1 MDACQLF
8 LDQHGAV
15 HSAAVGGNKAS
26 AAERAFAGLSDEQ
39 MRVRPREDLNS
50 LAWLMWHIARA
61 EDIMVNTILHGRD
74 QVCDD
79 AWRKRLGVSRRDFG
93 IGMTSTEV
101 TELTRQVDLAA
112 LRGVIAAM
120 AVPFLDDYKVDE
132 DNLARFAVWLA
143 GCRGVTAVMTNGH
156 TGEVGSL
163 LPDERATVTRVV
175 ADAVK
180 GAVRV
185 VSAVCAEGTFEA
197 VEHARAAAHA
207 GADTVDV
214 MPCHMWLRFGV
225 KEDAVY
231 EYVKTIGGESGL
243 DVIVHVY
250 PTSTRAAYSTRLM
263 VRLASIPQVKGFKM
277 GERDLGAYERDIR
290 ALRADA
296 PHVSLLNCMDEYLF
310 ATFVHRLDGTL
321 VGCASLVPELINGLF
336 EAMAADDLTRARE
349 INERLWPIKEAVY
362 GTGEPSGDAHARMK
376 EGMALRGIFR
386 SALARPPGLRPSSAA
401 LAAMQAALVASRVP
415 VVDLV

>member
-1 MDACQLF
+1 MSTA
-8 LDQHGAV
+8 
-15 HSAAVGGNKAS
+15 
-26 AAERAFAGLSDEQ
+26 RAF
-39 MRVRPREDLNS
+39 
-50 LAWLMWHIARA
+50 
-61 EDIMVNTILHGRD
+61 
-74 QVCDD
+74 
-79 AWRKRLGVSRRDFG
+79 
-93 IGMTSTEV
+93 
-101 TELTRQVDLAA
+101 
-112 LRGVIAAM
+112 RGVIPAM

-163 LPDERATVTRVV
+163 LPDERAAVTRVVADAVKGAVRVVSAVCAEGTFEAVEHARAAAHAGEVGSLLPDERAAVTRVV

-250 PTSTRAAYSTRLM
+250 PASTRAAYSTRLM

-310 ATFVHRLDGTL
+310 ATFVHRMDGTL
-321 VGCASLVPELINGLF
+321 VGCASLVPELINDLF
-336 EAMAADDLTRARE
+336 EAMAADDLTR
-349 INERLWPIKEAVY
+349 PIKEAVY
-362 GTGEPSGDAHARMK
+362 GAGEPSGDAHARMK

-386 SALARPPGLRPSSAA
+386 SALARPPVLRPSSADI
-401 LAAMQAALVASRVP
+401 AAMQAALVASRVP
-415 VVDLV
+415 VVDVV